1 MTELAFNC
9 PQCNKLHI
17 PEAEIVDRILE
28 CPNCQTQIT
37 VPEPVKESQIEGH
50 HTVTSGSHVTYEC
63 PLCGNS
69 KHMQKP
75 RVLYNHVVCKKC
87 YSGFA
92 NRRNLA
98 YILDGICLYL
108 FCFYGAILI
117 YIVMLALGYSQKDLE
132 NSETLIGY
140 SLIIAFLFKDCFSG
154 YSLGKLICG
163 VRVYNEKTGKP
174 KGIGGSIMRTLPL
187 FIPVIP
193 IIVACQLPKGY
204 RLGDSWS
211 NTKVICKKY
220 ANRPIFSAFSLNN

>member
-1 MTELAFNC
+1 M
-9 PQCNKLHI
+9 
-17 PEAEIVDRILE
+17 PEIEIVDRIVE

-37 VPEPVKESQIEGH
+37 LPEPAKRSQIEGH
-50 HTVTSGSHVTYEC
+50 LTVTSGSQVTYEC

-69 KHMQKP
+69 KHMHKP
-75 RVLYNHVVCKKC
+75 RVLYNHVICKKC

-92 NRRNLA
+92 NRRYLA
-98 YILDGICLYL
+98 FFLDWICLFF
-108 FCFYGAILI
+108 FCFYAAILI

-140 SLIIAFLFKDCFSG
+140 SLTTIFLLKDSISG

-163 VRVYNEKTGKP
+163 VRVIDEKTGKP

-211 NTKVICKKY
+211 NTKVIWKKY
-220 ANRPIFSAFSLNN
+220 ANRPIFCASGLNN